1 MLKEFEDKIGYH
13 FRGKNL
19 LTTALCHSSYA
30 NENKGMTHNERL
42 EFLGDAVLELCSS
55 HFLFVHFPEE
65 AEGALSKHRAA
76 VVCEASLADL
86 ARRIGLDKELLLGKG
101 EEKNGGRERDS
112 LVSDAFE
119 ALIGAIYLDG
129 GFEPARAFIERFV
142 MAPLAGKPVLFDAK
156 TRLQELLQTEGEVE
170 IAYRLLEESG
180 PEHEKVFHVA
190 VLAEGKQLGPGKGL
204 NKKQAEQAAA
214 QAALEKLQGK
224 EK

>member
-55 HFLFVHFPEE
+55 HFLFVHSPEE

-76 VVCEASLADL
+76 VVCETSLADL

-101 EEKNGGRERDS
+101 EEKNGGR
-112 LVSDAFE
+112 A
-119 ALIGAIYLDG
+119 
-129 GFEPARAFIERFV
+129 
-142 MAPLAGKPVLFDAK
+142 
-156 TRLQELLQTEGEVE
+156 
-170 IAYRLLEESG
+170 
-180 PEHEKVFHVA
+180 
-190 VLAEGKQLGPGKGL
+190 
-204 NKKQAEQAAA
+204 
-214 QAALEKLQGK
+214 
-224 EK
+224 